1 MQEERA
7 PEVGKGRPR
16 GVAAATGPLP
26 LADIEAG
33 NEARFL
39 TGVGEFDRILG
50 GGVVHG
56 SVILIGGDPGI
67 GKTTLLLQILP
78 RLAKASERVL
88 YVSGEESPRQIKMR
102 CERLGIDSDRLL
114 IFPETNLEE
123 ILKTTHA
130 VAPAAL
136 VVDSIQT
143 TFTGLLTSAPGSIS
157 QVQEVAAQLMFYAK
171 RSGTPV
177 FLIGHVTKDGA
188 IAGPRTL
195 EHIVDTVLYFE
206 GEKSHAYRILRAV
219 KNRFGSTNEIG
230 VFEMTDAG
238 LKEVANP
245 SAWFLSERPQKAT
258 GSVVVAS
265 LEGTRPILIELQA
278 LVSPTSFAMP
288 RRMANGVD
296 GNRIALLVAVMEKR
310 MGLNLSGQDIY
321 VNVVGGLRID
331 EPALDLG
338 IVAAVT
344 SSLRNR
350 PIAPTTIVFG
360 EVGLGGEVRAVGQ
373 AETRLREAAKLGFR
387 RCLLPERNLVKMP
400 PIDSLELIGVAE
412 VGQALDAVLT

>member
-1 MQEERA
+1 
-7 PEVGKGRPR
+7 
-16 GVAAATGPLP
+16 
-26 LADIEAG
+26 
-33 NEARFL
+33 
-39 TGVGEFDRILG
+39 
-50 GGVVHG
+50 
-56 SVILIGGDPGI
+56 
-67 GKTTLLLQILP
+67 
-78 RLAKASERVL
+78 
-88 YVSGEESPRQIKMR
+88 
-102 CERLGIDSDRLL
+102 
-114 IFPETNLEE
+114 
-123 ILKTTHA
+123 
-130 VAPAAL
+130 
-136 VVDSIQT
+136 VDSIQT

>member
-1 MQEERA
+1 
-7 PEVGKGRPR
+7 
-16 GVAAATGPLP
+16 
-26 LADIEAG
+26 
-33 NEARFL
+33 
-39 TGVGEFDRILG
+39 
-50 GGVVHG
+50 
-56 SVILIGGDPGI
+56 
-67 GKTTLLLQILP
+67 
-78 RLAKASERVL
+78 
-88 YVSGEESPRQIKMR
+88 MR
-102 CERLGIDSDRLL
+102 CERLGIDSESLL
-114 IFPETNLEE
+114 IYPETNLED
-123 ILKTTHA
+123 ILKTTQT

-143 TFTGLLTSAPGSIS
+143 TFTSLLTSAPGRIS
-157 QVQEVAAQLMFYAK
+157 QV
-171 RSGTPV
+171 
-177 FLIGHVTKDGA
+177 KDVA

-195 EHIVDTVLYFE
+195 EHIVDTVLYCE
-206 GEKSHAYRILRAV
+206 GEKSQAYRILRAV

-321 VNVVGGLRID
+321 VNVVGGLRIE

-350 PIAPTTIVFG
+350 PIAPTTVVFG
-360 EVGLGGEVRAVGQ
+360 EVGLGGEVRAVGHG
-373 AETRLREAAKLGFR
+373 EIRLREAAKLGFR
-387 RCLLPERNLVKMP
+387 RCLLPERNLEKMP
-400 PIDSLELIGVAE
+400 PIESMELIGVAE